1 MLSSKERKLLFLLKM
16 AWWKQV
22 GVIAVKTLEILPGH
36 TSSKGHSASV
46 KNYTREVNLESASV
60 MRSKTEWYKMV

>member
-1 MLSSKERKLLFLLKM
+1 MQVP
-16 AWWKQV
+16 WWKQL

-46 KNYTREVNLESASV
+46 KNCTEEVNLESASV
-60 MRSKTEWYKMV
+60 LRSKAEWYKVVKGCSVLLFVWAF